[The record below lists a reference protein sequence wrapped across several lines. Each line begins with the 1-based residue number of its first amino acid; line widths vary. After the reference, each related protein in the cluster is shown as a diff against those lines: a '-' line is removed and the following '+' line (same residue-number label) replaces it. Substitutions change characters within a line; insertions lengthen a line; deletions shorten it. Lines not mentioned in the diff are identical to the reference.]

1 MELRLRQLISPFIL
15 RRSKNEV
22 APELPPLTEEIIY
35 CDMTEKQNEIY
46 QQEKNSLRN
55 TLLQFNKKQRLQL
68 TVLNGISRLR
78 QLSCHPRMIFPDS
91 KDRIGQNG
99 TDYRYL

>member
-55 TLLQFNKKQRLQL
+55 TLLQFNTQWYLPATSIVMSSQNDIPRL
-68 TVLNGISRLR
+68 
-78 QLSCHPRMIFPDS
+78 
-91 KDRIGQNG
+91 
-99 TDYRYL
+99 